1 MIFIRYAS
9 ENRDQVKGLY
19 DRLRLAGHNPW
30 MDSVDI
36 VGGED
41 WERSI
46 GRAIHSADFFLAC
59 LSNNS
64 LQKRGFLQK
73 ELLQALDKWREK
85 LPDDVYLIP
94 VRLEECAMPERL
106 AKFQAIDLFQEGGW
120 ERLLE
125 ALRSGGQRL
134 AQEEAPVRSEVPSYQ
149 MIQVQLAEKDPAG
162 EIYEMELSYP
172 QIIPSRE
179 APIAEIN
186 LRLAG
191 WIAEEMQDLRA
202 CRMWSSE
209 ERDRRQIL
217 GDTKF
222 PQTRLSCRYT
232 VSLFTAELLS
242 LNFVIWFYGSGA
254 AHGNT
259 RFKTFN
265 LLLDPPTSL
274 HLGSIFRIGVT
285 YLSLVASMCR
295 EDLLRQPDADP
306 ESVKRGTTPEYEH
319 FRNFTLTETDLRFL
333 FPPYQVG
340 PFSWG
345 PREVSIPYS
354 SLGAVIS
361 KDGPLHSLV

>member
-1 MIFIRYAS
+1 
-9 ENRDQVKGLY
+9 
-19 DRLRLAGHNPW
+19 
-30 MDSVDI
+30 
-36 VGGED
+36 
-41 WERSI
+41 
-46 GRAIHSADFFLAC
+46 
-59 LSNNS
+59 
-64 LQKRGFLQK
+64 
-73 ELLQALDKWREK
+73 
-85 LPDDVYLIP
+85 
-94 VRLEECAMPERL
+94 MPERL

-202 CRMWSSE
+202 CRIWSSE

-265 LLLDPPTSL
+265 LLLEPPASL